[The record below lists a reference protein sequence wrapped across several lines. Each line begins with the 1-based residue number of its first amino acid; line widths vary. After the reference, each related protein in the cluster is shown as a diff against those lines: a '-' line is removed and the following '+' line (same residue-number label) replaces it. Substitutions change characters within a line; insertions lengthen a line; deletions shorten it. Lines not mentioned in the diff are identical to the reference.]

1 MAVGTV
7 AVLVSNSSR
16 LRIEREVFTSRL
28 TKSCYVVGCARVFPQ
43 KTAAFWSMAQILSIA
58 LHPLGGS

>member
-1 MAVGTV
+1 M
-7 AVLVSNSSR
+7 SNSSR
-16 LRIEREVFTSRL
+16 LRMDRDVFTFRL
-28 TKSCYVVGCARVFPQ
+28 TKSWYVVGCARVFPQ